1 MTSSI
6 PDSFNLDE
14 LQAMLE
20 NAPSEDEPCS
30 CDHDVIDTADEIFK
44 LIFNDSEDP
53 VVHKVVIMQML
64 HYMFDW
70 HNTVGQKL
78 VCDGDSKQASAWLK
92 DAGKF
97 QAILNI
103 LCTISV
109 SDDDFT
115 VSKQ

>member
-20 NAPSEDEPCS
+20 CAPSEDEPCS
-30 CDHDVIDTADEIFK
+30 CDHEVIDTANEIFQ
-44 LIFNDSEDP
+44 LINEKSQDP
-53 VVHKVVIMQML
+53 VVHKIIVMHIL
-64 HYMFDW
+64 HDFFDW
-70 HNTVGQKL
+70 HNIVGKRL
-78 VCDGDSKQASAWLK
+78 VSDGDSKQASAWLK

-97 QAILNI
+97 QAIQNI

-115 VSKQ
+115 ISK

>member
-30 CDHDVIDTADEIFK
+30 CNHDVIDTANEIFQ
-44 LIFNDSEDP
+44 LICEKSQDP
-53 VVHKVVIMQML
+53 VVHKVIIMHIL
-64 HYMFDW
+64 HDLFDW
-70 HNTVGQKL
+70 HNTVGTRI
-78 VCDGDSKQASAWLK
+78 VSEGDSKQASAWLK

-97 QAILNI
+97 QAIQNI